1 MKLFN
6 CSRYFL
12 DKAKKASYFQ
22 QINQCNLTKSK
33 LDFEKEQHF
42 IEFLFSSSAIDEV
55 AYSTTILKVN
65 ELESQ

>member
-6 CSRYFL
+6 CSRYLL

-22 QINQCNLTKSK
+22 QINQYNLTKSK
-33 LDFEKEQHF
+33 LDCEKAQHF
-42 IEFLFSSSAIDEV
+42 IEFLFSSGAIEEV
-55 AYSTTILKVN
+55 AYGTTILKVN